1 MGSCGYGNYG
11 MGMRTWDLDSGNE
24 ISRFDGHTEFVF
36 GLDFSLFDPGLT
48 ATCAWDEGVA
58 VFRN

>member
-1 MGSCGYGNYG
+1 MS
-11 MGMRTWDLDSGNE
+11 MRTWDMDSGNE